1 MPQYRKRPIVVNA
14 FQMES
19 SVYNEEL
26 YWPKWI
32 VEAFEN
38 KVMYYDMDSYI
49 EDGNYINDGKYQVCI
64 DTLEG
69 IMYVDIDDW
78 IIQGVQ
84 KELYPCKPDIFA
96 ATYEPV

>member
-1 MPQYRKRPIVVNA
+1 MPQYRKRPIVINA
-14 FQMES
+14 FQMTQP
-19 SVYNEEL
+19 VYNEEL

-38 KVMYYDMDSYI
+38 KVMYYDMKR
-49 EDGNYINDGKYQVCI
+49 YINSVWWEDDKYQICI
-64 DTLEG
+64 HTLEG

-84 KELYPCKPDIFA
+84 NELYPCKPDIFA

>member
-1 MPQYRKRPIVVNA
+1 MPQYRKRPVVVNT

-38 KVMYYDMDSYI
+38 KVMYYDMKR
-49 EDGNYINDGKYQVCI
+49 YINDDKYQICI
-64 DTLEG
+64 HTLED

-84 KELYPCKPDIFA
+84 NELYPCKPDIFA